1 MIITFKNC
9 IYFQNTK
16 TNGERERET
25 ERERERERDA
35 KIIGE
40 DQNQA
45 KIILA

>member
-9 IYFQNTK
+9 IYFQNNK
-16 TNGERERET
+16 TNEG
-25 ERERERERDA
+25 ERERERDA